1 VPGEGCRYPFQIGD
15 ELPPKPTTD
24 QIASF
29 NANAPP
35 NIPRVFVEFHRQHGA
50 VSVDLN
56 AEDCGFVF
64 LWPLADVFRMSRE
77 YGFDEFCP
85 GIIGVGSDGGGGIFA
100 FDLRTPERAPIGL
113 ISATYLEYTDFLPI
127 DDSFE

>member
-1 VPGEGCRYPFQIGD
+1 MPGEGCRYPFQIGD

-100 FDLRTPERAPIGL
+100 FDLRTPERPNVRP
-113 ISATYLEYTDFLPI
+113 SD
-127 DDSFE
+127 